1 MASLAPMRRLRALVT
16 PTAEYRLR
24 RAANRLLPVRHRSR
38 LDQLYHACV
47 WKTAS
52 QWVRIVLS
60 DPRLYRYCGLSPHLA
75 DDHLQAD
82 PAATRFPPRA
92 IITALMRDHAFF
104 AATPKPEHWRAFFV
118 KRDPR
123 DLLVSFY
130 FSNRY
135 SHRPNPGIMQVR
147 AELNGLSDSQGLLK
161 TLDRFDPLAAILTS
175 WQDAAANDPNIAIVR
190 YEDLTGD
197 DQARHWQALL
207 DWADIAL
214 PPLVLRR
221 VLDTYSFV
229 RMTGGRQPGE
239 VDRYD
244 KYRQGLA
251 GDWRN
256 HFDADLAAAFR
267 RRYPDLVER
276 LGYAW

>member
-1 MASLAPMRRLRALVT
+1 MRRLRALVT

-24 RAANRLLPVRHRSR
+24 RAVNRLLPVRHRSG

-60 DPRLYRYCGLSPHLA
+60 DPRLYRYSGLSPHLA
-75 DDHLQAD
+75 DDHLRPD
-82 PAATRFPPRA
+82 PAATRFPSRG
-92 IITALMRDHAFF
+92 IVTALMRDYAFF
-104 AATPKPEHWRAFFV
+104 AAVPKPERWRAFFV

-135 SHRPNPGIMQVR
+135 SHRPNPGILQVR
-147 AELNGLSDSQGLLK
+147 AELSGLSDAQGLLK
-161 TLDRFDPLAAILTS
+161 TLERFAPLASILTS
-175 WQDAAANDPNIAIVR
+175 WQDAAAADANIVLVR

-197 DQARHWQALL
+197 DQLRHWQALL
-207 DWADIAL
+207 DGADIAL
-214 PPLVLRR
+214 PSPLLRR
-221 VLDTYSFV
+221 VLATYSFA
-229 RMTGGRQPGE
+229 RMSGGRRRGE
-239 VDRYD
+239 ADPHD

-256 HFDADLAAAFR
+256 HFDAALTAAFR
-267 RRYPDLVER
+267 RQYPDLVER
-276 LGYAW
+276 LGYGW

>member
-1 MASLAPMRRLRALVT
+1 MRRLRALIT
-16 PTAEYRLR
+16 PSAEYRLR
-24 RAANRLLPVRHRSR
+24 RAANRLVPVRHRSR
-38 LDQLYHACV
+38 LDVLYHACV

-60 DPRLYRYCGLSPHLA
+60 DPRLYRYSGLSPHLA
-75 DDHLQAD
+75 DDHLRPD
-82 PAATRFPPRA
+82 PAATRFPPRG
-92 IITALMRDHAFF
+92 IVTALMRDHAFF
-104 AATPKPEHWRAFFV
+104 AAVPKPEHWRAFFV

-135 SHRPNPGIMQVR
+135 SHPLNPGIVPVR

-161 TLDRFDPLAAILTS
+161 TLDRFDPLASIQLS
-175 WQDAAANDPNIAIVR
+175 WQQAAAADRNLVIVR
-190 YEDLTGD
+190 YEDLTGE

-207 DWADIAL
+207 NWADIAL
-214 PPLVLRR
+214 PAPVLMR
-221 VLDTYSFV
+221 VLATYSFV
-229 RMTGGRQPGE
+229 RMTGGRRPGE
-239 VDRYD
+239 ADPHD

-256 HFDADLAAAFR
+256 HFDAELTAAFR
-267 RRYPDLVER
+267 RQYPDLVER